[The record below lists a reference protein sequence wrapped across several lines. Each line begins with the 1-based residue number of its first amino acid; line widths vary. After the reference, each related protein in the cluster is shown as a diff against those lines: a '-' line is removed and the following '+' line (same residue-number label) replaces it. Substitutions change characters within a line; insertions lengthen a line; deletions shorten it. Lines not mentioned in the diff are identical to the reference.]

1 MFLIITTTFQGLH
14 SLHSNLNSTNQQL
27 STVMMLVARL
37 VGQDCDAG
45 TSSTQEKFSTRDY
58 PDAKERFGAAMEAAR
73 SKPVPTS
80 WVIVKGGSDN
90 TMYYLKQCRDASERK
105 LKFTAKAAL
114 HHSRVYAIVDEPN
127 HTSCSHGGVTKA
139 PTRIVDG
146 VDQAWVGEHTRF
158 ADDVVS
164 NFRIIDQCYTTR
176 GNVKTP
182 PPSWSP
188 EDCMVFALQDPTIV
202 GFSYNYKPSIMKAY
216 FITKYNGDDHSTT
229 YHKENPNQPGTTN
242 SKRWTHHCLY
252 LKK

>member
-1 MFLIITTTFQGLH
+1 M
-14 SLHSNLNSTNQQL
+14 
-27 STVMMLVARL
+27 VLVARL
-37 VGQDCDAG
+37 VGRDCDAG
-45 TSSTQEKFSTRDY
+45 TSVVEEKFTPGDY
-58 PDAKERFGAAMEAAR
+58 PDAKERFGATMEAAR

-90 TMYYLKQCRDASERK
+90 TIYYLKQCRDASERK
-105 LKFTAKAAL
+105 LKFTARAAL

-127 HTSCSHGGVTKA
+127 HTSCSHGGTKA
-139 PTRIVDG
+139 LTRIVDGTDQAWTGKHTRFTDDAESNSHIVDG
-146 VDQAWVGEHTRF
+146 VDQVWTGEHTRF
-158 ADDVVS
+158 TDDVGS
-164 NFRIIDQCYTTR
+164 NFHIIDQRYTTR
-176 GNVKTP
+176 GAHSHLTSP
-182 PPSWSP
+182 RGWSP
-188 EDCMVFALQDPTIV
+188 EKCMVFALQDPTIV